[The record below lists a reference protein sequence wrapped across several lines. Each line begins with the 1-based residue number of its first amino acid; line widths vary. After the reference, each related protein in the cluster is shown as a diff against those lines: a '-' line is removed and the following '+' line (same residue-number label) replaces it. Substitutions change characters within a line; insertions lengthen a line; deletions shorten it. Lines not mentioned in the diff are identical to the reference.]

1 MAINHFALL
10 QSSIFSLRNGAL
22 YHRNGKASPSYLV
35 NGFAKAII
43 QLTDE
48 IQEAHEKGRLEYASR
63 LVEDLLLTDRQV
75 REFNLVVEVAKAMDT
90 QRKQAAFAANNHL

>member
-22 YHRNGKASPSYLV
+22 YHRSGKASPSYLV
-35 NGFAKAII
+35 PSFAKAII

-48 IQEAHEKGRLEYASR
+48 IQEAHERGRLEYASR

-75 REFNLVVEVAKAMDT
+75 REFNLVIEVAKAMDT
-90 QRKQAAFAANNHL
+90 QRKQREFESNNHL